1 MSANYTR
8 PLAKLIEEFQK
19 LPGIGPKSAQRLA
32 FHVLRQSSDSIERFS
47 QALLDAK
54 EKIGFCHICYNL
66 SCQSP
71 CELCSASNR
80 QHNVVCVVP
89 EPKDLYALERT
100 NEFKGLYHILHGLI
114 SPLEGIGP
122 EDLKIRELLARLHTP
137 ASQPDVELAAHYGAP
152 VGINEVILA
161 LPPSIEGDTTSLYL
175 SRLVKPLGIK
185 LTRIAFGLPAG
196 GDLEYADTMTIT
208 RALQGRRE
216 V

>member
-1 MSANYTR
+1 MSSNYTR
-8 PLAKLIEEFQK
+8 PLARLIEEFQK

-32 FHVLRQSSDSIERFS
+32 FHVLRQPSESIERFS
-47 QALLDAK
+47 TALLDAK
-54 EKIGFCHICYNL
+54 DKIGFCQVCYNL

-71 CELCSASNR
+71 CELCSAPNR
-80 QHNVVCVVP
+80 NPVQICVVP
-89 EPKDLYALERT
+89 DPKDLYALERT
-100 NEFKGLYHILHGLI
+100 NEFKGFYHILHGMI
-114 SPLEGIGP
+114 SPLEGVGP
-122 EDLKIRELLARLHTP
+122 EDLKIRELLARLQP
-137 ASQPDVELAAHYGAP
+137 APLLTDDVSEETHAHMG
-152 VGINEVILA
+152 VKEVILA

-175 SRLVKPLGIK
+175 SRLIKPLGLT